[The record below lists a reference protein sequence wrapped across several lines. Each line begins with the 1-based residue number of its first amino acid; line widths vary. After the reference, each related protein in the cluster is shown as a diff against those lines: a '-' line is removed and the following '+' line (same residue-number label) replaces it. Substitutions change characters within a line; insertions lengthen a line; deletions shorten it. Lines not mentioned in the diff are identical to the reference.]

1 MKKIKIIGFLCLTLA
16 ACGGGGGSV
25 PVSGSGPNAQLV
37 AGDTLTHGG
46 QTFTVVSV
54 SSDGTQMTVSAPSS
68 GFIRSSTNLTIT
80 LTKGNDGIFRYS
92 TGALSIEYNPVTNLV
107 TWAVAAGTSETTL
120 VNQVLASQGQPIIPG
135 FTVATNFNMGAPS
148 TSSAASLIEARRLE
162 LTSLVSYWFDR
173 GKTVQAN
180 IDTSYN
186 NINVPG
192 LGAAHQ
198 AGWTGL
204 GANVTIIDGF
214 SGTVTGYGPNYVV
227 DSIDASNL
235 RFLHGTK
242 VFAASFA
249 VAPEATY
256 SNLNSITYFSSA
268 TPNQDTD
275 VVNFSMGLAYFYE
288 FSTRAAALSAAQN
301 YSRIR
306 HQSLGDNN
314 PNAVVVIAAGNAGD
328 INNFSS
334 GGAVG
339 CEVEG
344 NRFTAGSC
352 SEVITSLDSQN
363 YSHLDR
369 TIWVGSYDTVQQDLA
384 NYSFSAG
391 SNAMDYFL
399 VADGNSILDNAQGT
413 SYAAPRVTG
422 VTALTVQKFPHL
434 TAHERTRLILETA
447 DDLGAP
453 GVDPVFGHGLL
464 NAGAALNPLGRLQ

>member
-1 MKKIKIIGFLCLTLA
+1 MKKIVQALICISFLT

-46 QTFTVVSV
+46 QTFTVVEV
-54 SSDGTQMTVSAPSS
+54 SSDGTRMTVSAPSN
-68 GFIRSSTNLTIT
+68 GFFRSSTNLTVT
-80 LTKGNDGIFRYS
+80 LVKGDDGIFRYS
-92 TGALSIEYNPVTNLV
+92 VGALSIEYNPVSNVV
-107 TWAVAAGTSETTL
+107 TWAVADGTSETTL
-120 VNQVLASQGQPIIPG
+120 VNQVLASQGQPILPG
-135 FTVATNFNMGAPS
+135 VTVAANFNTGQAS
-148 TSSAASLIEARRLE
+148 TSSATSLIEARRLE
-162 LTSLVSYWFDR
+162 LSSLVSYWSDR

-180 IDTSYN
+180 IDTSYT

-192 LGAAHQ
+192 LEAAHQ

-214 SGTVTGYGPNYVV
+214 SGTVTGFGPNFVV
-227 DSIDASNL
+227 DEIDASNL
-235 RFLHGTK
+235 EFLHGSN

-256 SNLNSITYFSSA
+256 SNLNYTTYFSSA
-268 TPNQDTD
+268 TPNLDTD
-275 VVNFSMGLAYFYE
+275 VVNYSMGMSYFNA
-288 FSTRAAALSAAQN
+288 FSTRSGALSAAQS
-301 YSRIR
+301 YSRFY
-306 HQSLGDNN
+306 HQSLGENN

-328 INNFSS
+328 ITDYSG

-344 NRFTAGSC
+344 NRFTVGSC
-352 SEVITSLDSQN
+352 SEAIASLDSEN

-369 TIWVGSYDTVQQDLA
+369 TIWVGSYNSAEQDLT

-399 VADGNSILDNAQGT
+399 VTDGNSILDDTQGT
-413 SYAAPRVTG
+413 SYAAPRVAG

-434 TAHERTRLILETA
+434 TAQERTRLILETA